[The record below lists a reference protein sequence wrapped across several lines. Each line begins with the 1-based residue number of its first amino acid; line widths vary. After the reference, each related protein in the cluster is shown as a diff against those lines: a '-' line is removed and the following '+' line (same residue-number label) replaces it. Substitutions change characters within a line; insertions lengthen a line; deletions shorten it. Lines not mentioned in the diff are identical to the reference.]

1 MSYRIKDWD
10 KFQHFKNRNPP
21 WIKLYKDILNQ
32 RDINVLSDFSFRILI
47 GLWLLASEDE
57 EKTGLLPDIEE
68 MFFRLRVT
76 KSKLENSLQELNK
89 FVYQDD
95 IKPISDGHQTDP
107 PEKRREETEKELET
121 EVETDGVIM
130 CGEFKNVKLKSSEYQ
145 KLLDLHG
152 EAKLVSGIDLLSDY
166 MESKNVKYSSCYA
179 TLKQTSWVWER
190 IDKSN
195 KLKGKSP
202 DVPWDDKTSTEMD
215 QPL

>member
-47 GLWLLASEDE
+47 GLWLLASEDDK
-57 EKTGLLPDIEE
+57 KTGLLPDIEE

-107 PEKRREETEKELET
+107 PEKSREETEKELET

>member
-47 GLWLLASEDE
+47 GLWLLASEDDK
-57 EKTGLLPDIEE
+57 KTGLLPDIEE

-107 PEKRREETEKELET
+107 PEKRRVETEKELET

>member
-47 GLWLLASEDE
+47 GLWLLASEDDK
-57 EKTGLLPDIEE
+57 KTGLLPDIEE